1 VKSYYTQLT
10 DIVRAYLNGRYGVN
24 AMEMTSDEIMGA
36 AAALQMSDKNR
47 RDLRAIL
54 LTADLVKFARHVPA
68 GEENENLYYAAYYF
82 VEDTKEV
89 PAEADGGEKEEND
102 GKESR

>member
-1 VKSYYTQLT
+1 M
-10 DIVRAYLNGRYGVN
+10 RPN
-24 AMEMTSDEIMGA
+24 
-36 AAALQMSDKNR
+36 
-47 RDLRAIL
+47 
-54 LTADLVKFARHVPA
+54 
-68 GEENENLYYAAYYF
+68 YF